1 MVLPAKAVNA
11 RMGGVMPARGKGDW
25 GREEEDWL
33 GRRVEGGMFVAQ
45 VGESWEAGGDL
56 GLGLVM
62 HDTSKEEDI
71 HSVGNTMSWCCRRRW
86 CRWPCTFFFFFI
98 P

>member
-45 VGESWEAGGDL
+45 VGESWESGGDL
-56 GLGLVM
+56 GVELLM
-62 HDTSKEEDI
+62 YDTSKEEDI
-71 HSVGNTMSWCCRRRW
+71 VLQEEMVQLGMAMYIH
-86 CRWPCTFFFFFI
+86 TF
-98 P
+98 